1 MDADLEAM
9 DRAELIET
17 VQQLRDAIRAHRDA
31 TLHDLCWYQ
40 PELWELLPEKID
52 PRPQLPTRERFLQG
66 CVAFRDALERELP
79 DAEIVDIAF
88 NADAD
93 NDDHDG

>member
-40 PELWELLPEKID
+40 PELWGLLPEKID
-52 PRPQLPTRERFLQG
+52 LRPQLPTRERFLQG

-79 DAEIVDIAF
+79 DAEVLDIAF
-88 NADAD
+88 NADTNNTA
-93 NDDHDG
+93 

>member
-1 MDADLEAM
+1 M

-31 TLHDLCWYQ
+31 
-40 PELWELLPEKID
+40 
-52 PRPQLPTRERFLQG
+52 
-66 CVAFRDALERELP
+66 LERELP
-79 DAEIVDIAF
+79 DAEILHIAF
-88 NADAD
+88 NADAN